1 MSAALYDLLPVAAW
15 RLDPSGAPS
24 AFNRAARA
32 LLGVDDDDAAVSA
45 LVEAIHDG
53 DRAGLLRTRAHAR
66 SFGRG
71 YRTTYRLRRFDGAQ
85 RWIEERGEMDPGE
98 PGAMVCCGVDV
109 TDRVARE
116 RGVDSASQFL
126 NALLAAIPTPF
137 YVIDT
142 EQSLIIVNDAFCRL
156 VGRDRFELIGAR
168 IDEVMPPELAARL
181 VAGDRAAMES
191 EGPTVAELALEQPAG
206 GTGHYL
212 VHRSSMQVDDGH
224 VLVSI
229 VSDITALKSLERRLV
244 AAHEAALGAARAKS
258 NFLANMSHEI
268 RTPMNGVL
276 GMLTLLLDGALGEEE
291 REYVVIAHGSA
302 QSLLALL
309 NDVLDF
315 SKIEAG
321 HMALED
327 VAFDARAL
335 ASEVVKLHEPM
346 ARARGLTLGA
356 AIAPDIPALLR
367 GDSLRL
373 RQVMGNLLSNAI
385 KFTKEGHVELRL
397 WVRETRLVLEVED
410 SGIGMAPETCER
422 IFAPFTQEDTSVS
435 RRFGGTGLGLAIC
448 RELVSLMGG
457 AIQVRSEAGRG
468 STFTVDLPL
477 REGPPDAHDTGA
489 HPEPVSARAAAG
501 ALRVLVV
508 DDNAVNRVVA
518 QKMLSRL
525 GHEPQLAHDGREAV
539 VAAAQGGYDVIVMDV
554 QMPEVD
560 GLEATR
566 AIRDHERLSGRPH
579 VPIVALTAHA
589 SASDAERCR
598 EAGMDHYLTK
608 PLSLTALANVLAG
621 IEAANPDRS
630 LAQRAED
637 VLAQLAS

>member
-1 MSAALYDLLPVAAW
+1 
-15 RLDPSGAPS
+15 
-24 AFNRAARA
+24 
-32 LLGVDDDDAAVSA
+32 
-45 LVEAIHDG
+45 
-53 DRAGLLRTRAHAR
+53 
-66 SFGRG
+66 
-71 YRTTYRLRRFDGAQ
+71 
-85 RWIEERGEMDPGE
+85 
-98 PGAMVCCGVDV
+98 
-109 TDRVARE
+109 
-116 RGVDSASQFL
+116 L
-126 NALLAAIPTPF
+126 NALLGAIPTAL
-137 YVIDT
+137 YVLDT

-168 IDEVMPPELAARL
+168 IDEVMPPELAARF

-191 EGPTVAELALEQPAG
+191 EGSTVTELALEQPDGA
-206 GTGHYL
+206 TGHYL
-212 VHRSSMQVDDGH
+212 VHRASMRVDDGH

-229 VSDITALKSLERRLV
+229 VSDITAQKSLEGRLV

-276 GMLTLLLDGALGEEE
+276 GMLTLLLDGALGEQE
-291 REYVVIAHGSA
+291 REYISIAHGSA

-327 VAFDARAL
+327 VAFDVRAL
-335 ASEVVKLHEPM
+335 ASEVVRLHEPM
-346 ARARGLTLGA
+346 ARARGLALA
-356 AIAPDIPALLR
+356 AALAGDIPAALL
-367 GDSLRL
+367 GDPLRL
-373 RQVMGNLLSNAI
+373 RQVTGNLLSNAL
-385 KFTKEGHVELRL
+385 KFTKEGRVELRL
-397 WVRETRLVLEVED
+397 WVEDARLVLEVED
-410 SGIGMAPETCER
+410 TGIGMGPETCER

-448 RELVSLMGG
+448 RELVTLMGG
-457 AIQVRSEAGRG
+457 EITVRSAVGKG
-468 STFTVDLPL
+468 SVFRVDLPL
-477 REGPPDAHDTGA
+477 REGASEAHDTDA
-489 HPEPVSARAAAG
+489 RPQPLPVRPALG

-508 DDNAVNRVVA
+508 DDNAVNRIVA
-518 QKMLSRL
+518 QRMLSRL

-539 VAAAQGGYDVIVMDV
+539 VAAARGGYDVIVMDV

-566 AIRDHERLSGRPH
+566 AIREHERLLGRAH

-608 PLSLTALANVLAG
+608 PLSLAALAGVLSG
-621 IEAANPDRS
+621 IEAANPERP
-630 LAQRAED
+630 LAEEAPVQRAP
-637 VLAQLAS
+637 